1 MIKVYRICRL
11 RFAAFDGEGARRQ
24 SGRWNVDGVP
34 AVYTAGSLSLAVLEV
49 LAHSDASLLPEDLVY
64 VEAAIPASIKIST
77 LPEIPHDWQESPAPN
92 STKALG
98 QKWIQEATS
107 AVLAVP
113 STLVPIETNY
123 LLNPAHKDF
132 KKIRIQPSVKFNF
145 DPRLLA

>member
-11 RFAAFDGEGARRQ
+11 RFVAFDGEGARRQ

-34 AVYTAGSLSLAVLEV
+34 VIYTAGSLSLAVLEV

-64 VEAAIPASIKIST
+64 VEALIPASIKIAT
-77 LPEIPHDWQESPAPN
+77 LPEIPEDWQENPAPN

-98 QKWIQEATS
+98 QKWVQEATS

-132 KKIRIQPSVKFNF
+132 KKIRMQPPMKFNF